1 MVGHNNDHY
10 HRPAKESHI
19 GAQNRGEKETEKK
32 VRSILQWSK
41 GEGNNWGFL
50 CSLNGE
56 DHFYGNL
63 FLLLRKRK
71 TLVHHIR
78 NVQVQFD
85 EWVNSSYSSASG
97 LKTRFKST

>member
-1 MVGHNNDHY
+1 M
-10 HRPAKESHI
+10 E
-19 GAQNRGEKETEKK
+19 ETEKK

-41 GEGNNWGFL
+41 GEGDNWGFL

-97 LKTRFKST
+97 LKTRFKSTELL